1 MTEDQLSTMA
11 TPQVSVPLASSES
24 TSSMPGTRRALL
36 QEDDPVTISRI
47 ELQRL
52 IQNQEE
58 MLKKQ
63 QFLEERLAFESRGRK
78 KLRPTLKL
86 KNTVHTIY
94 NGLVENGQTWDTSKP
109 FGHAINVEIN
119 DEIKKA

>member
-1 MTEDQLSTMA
+1 
-11 TPQVSVPLASSES
+11 
-24 TSSMPGTRRALL
+24 
-36 QEDDPVTISRI
+36 
-47 ELQRL
+47 
-52 IQNQEE
+52 
-58 MLKKQ
+58 MLKKR

-119 DEIKKA
+119 DEIKKALNNQVSADEAVIQVAMKTYFLTKRKEETVGKWEDGCIS